1 MKRIIFLVIVIGVI
15 CAVIALQF
23 TGHAGFDVIIQ
34 NETKVDVE
42 GLYLTYNNIHS
53 DIQIPTVR
61 QGDKITINVNPT
73 EEFGEN
79 SMSLYYKDH
88 NGKIHQETVFG
99 YFEQGYFGHAVVT
112 FEEIDKDGLIKMEI
126 VEKMFE

>member
-1 MKRIIFLVIVIGVI
+1 MKRIIFLVLLIGVV

-34 NETKVDVE
+34 NETEVDVE
-42 GLYLTYNNIHS
+42 GLYLTYNNIRS
-53 DIQIPTVR
+53 DIQILPV
-61 QGDKITINVNPT
+61 GPGEKITINVNPT

-79 SMSLYYKDH
+79 SMSLYYRDH

-99 YFEQGYFGHAVVT
+99 YFEQGYFGQAIIT
-112 FEEIDKDGLIKMEI
+112 LEEIDEDGLISMEI

>member
-1 MKRIIFLVIVIGVI
+1 MKRIIFLVIVIGVV

-23 TGHAGFDVIIQ
+23 TDNAGFDVIIQ
-34 NETKVDVE
+34 NETEVDVE

-99 YFEQGYFGHAVVT
+99 YFEKGYFGHAVVT
-112 FEEIDKDGLIKMEI
+112 FEDIDEDGLIKMKM